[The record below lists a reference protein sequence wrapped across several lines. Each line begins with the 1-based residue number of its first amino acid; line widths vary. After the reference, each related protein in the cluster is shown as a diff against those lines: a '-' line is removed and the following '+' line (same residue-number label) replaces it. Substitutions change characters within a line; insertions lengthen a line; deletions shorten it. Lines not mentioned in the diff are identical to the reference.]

1 MLFSKSCFLSD
12 MSRGR
17 TKYCSSLLVNAIL
30 ALACHYSD
38 RKGTRETGSLSVT
51 ADNFFQEAKR
61 ILVVEGETPCL
72 TSVQALALMSLREA
86 GCGRNSSG
94 WMYSGRAFRMAL
106 DMGLNL
112 PLDWQGF
119 SPTETEVRK
128 ITFWGCFTL
137 DKYDSKRHSIHSL
150 PTSTSH

>member
-1 MLFSKSCFLSD
+1 

-17 TKYCSSLLVNAIL
+17 AKYCSSLLVNAIL
-30 ALACHYSD
+30 ALACHYSC
-38 RKGTRETGSLSVT
+38 REETRETGNVPAI
-51 ADNFFQEAKR
+51 ADRFFQEAER
-61 ILVVEGETPCL
+61 LLIAEGENPCL
-72 TSVQALALMSLREA
+72 TSVQALALMSLCEA

-106 DMGLNL
+106 DLGLNL
-112 PLDWQGF
+112 SLDWRGF

-137 DKYDSKRHSIHSL
+137 DK
-150 PTSTSH
+150 